1 MRILITGSTGFLGN
15 AILKRLDKVRVVL
28 NRRTMPKKI
37 KGIEELKVDFTDE
50 KNIQYLISEIKKYRV
65 SHIIHSASTTPW
77 SKTDSF
83 ISDDKMAKVLSEICN
98 ELKIKSFLFLSGWIV
113 YKMDGIPPF
122 SELETTKPD
131 TKYGISKL
139 DTESFLK
146 NNLKKTHLYNLR
158 LSSIYGPGQRSPGLI
173 RNICEQA
180 FNGGVIKLDSK
191 NTKRDYL
198 YVEDFLDYLEC
209 LLDADNKSIGDINIG
224 SGKSHSVYEVA
235 NMIASIIEKDFHQ
248 EVKIVFNKQI
258 RESVIADN
266 RLSIE
271 KARSAN
277 IIKGN
282 TTSLADGL
290 KRYIVWGRGE
300 SIF

>member
-15 AILKRLDKVRVVL
+15 AILQRLEKVKVVL
-28 NRRTMPKKI
+28 NRRSMPKKN

-50 KNIQYLISEIKKYRV
+50 ENIPYLISEIKKYRI
-65 SHIIHSASTTPW
+65 SHIIHTASTTPW
-77 SKTDSF
+77 SKNDSYF
-83 ISDDKMAKVLSEICN
+83 SDNKMAKVLSEICN

-113 YKMDGIPPF
+113 YKMDGMPPF
-122 SELETTKPD
+122 SELEITKPD

-139 DTESFLK
+139 GTESFLK
-146 NNLKKTHLYNLR
+146 NNLKKTNLYNLR

-180 FNGGVIKLDSK
+180 FNEGVIKLDSK

-198 YVEDFLDYLEC
+198 YIEDFLDYLEC
-209 LLDADNKSIGDINIG
+209 LLDEDNKSIGDINIG

-248 EVKIVFNKQI
+248 EVKIVFNKQVK
-258 RESVIADN
+258 ESVIIDN

-271 KARSAN
+271 KARSAS